1 MFVQAGSQIR
11 PRATVPVIA
20 LTGYLGAGKTTLL
33 NHLLRA
39 SRSRIGVVVNDFGT
53 INVDAAL
60 ISGQVD
66 EPASIAGG
74 CLCCLSDAG
83 GLDEALEKLAHPS
96 RRLDAIVVEASGIAE
111 PVALARLI
119 RFSGVERVRP
129 GGLVD
134 VINAVDHLET
144 VDPGGTPLA
153 RYAAASLTVIN
164 KIDRV
169 PAGVRAERVSRIA
182 ARVRAGNP
190 HAHLV
195 ATTAARIDPLLIIDP
210 ALTGDDAQPA
220 LDLGPA
226 AHAREHDHSHA
237 DAVTVSAPAPIDPAR
252 LIELLEQPPAGVY
265 RLKGC
270 VRVAAPATPRR
281 QVVNLVGRQIHVAD
295 GSPVSAADALVAIG
309 MNLDLAAVRGRLED
323 ALAPAESRPT
333 AAALRSTAALSPAQR
348 LAHHDQT
355 DAV

>member
-1 MFVQAGSQIR
+1 M
-11 PRATVPVIA
+11 
-20 LTGYLGAGKTTLL
+20 TGYLGAGKTTLL

-39 SRSRIGVVVNDFGT
+39 SRSRIGVVVNDFGA

-60 ISGQVD
+60 VSGQVD

-74 CLCCLSDAG
+74 CLCCLTDAG

-96 RRLDAIVVEASGIAE
+96 RRLDAIVIEASGIAE
-111 PVALARLI
+111 PGALARLV

-134 VINAVDHLET
+134 VINAADHLGT
-144 VDPGGTPLA
+144 VDRGGPPLA
-153 RYAAASLTVIN
+153 RHAAASLTVIN

-169 PAGVRAERVSRIA
+169 PVAERAERVARIA

-190 HAHLV
+190 RAHLV

-210 ALTGDDAQPA
+210 ALTRDDEQPA
-220 LDLGPA
+220 LDLGRAGHTPS
-226 AHAREHDHSHA
+226 HSHA
-237 DAVTVSAPAPIDPAR
+237 DAVTVTAPAPIDPAR
-252 LIELLEQPPAGVY
+252 LIELLERPPEGVY

-295 GSPVSAADALVAIG
+295 GSPASAADALVAIG
-309 MNLDLAAVRGRLED
+309 MDLDLAAVRARLED
-323 ALAPAESRPT
+323 ALAPADSRPT
-333 AAALRSTAALSPAQR
+333 AAALRRLLRYRRLSA
-348 LAHHDQT
+348 
-355 DAV
+355 

>member
-1 MFVQAGSQIR
+1 MAKL
-11 PRATVPVIA
+11 PVIA

-39 SRSRIGVVVNDFGT
+39 SRSRIGVVVNDFGA

-60 ISGQVD
+60 VSGQVD

-74 CLCCLSDAG
+74 CLCCLTDAG

-96 RRLDAIVVEASGIAE
+96 RRLDAIVIEASGIAE
-111 PVALARLI
+111 PGALARLV

-134 VINAVDHLET
+134 VINAADHLGT
-144 VDPGGTPLA
+144 VDRGGPPLA
-153 RYAAASLTVIN
+153 RHAAASLTVIN

-169 PAGVRAERVSRIA
+169 PAAERAGRVARIA

-190 HAHLV
+190 RAHLV
-195 ATTAARIDPLLIIDP
+195 ATTAARIDPLLIIDR
-210 ALTGDDAQPA
+210 ALTRDDGQPA
-220 LDLGPA
+220 LDLGRPG
-226 AHAREHDHSHA
+226 RVPSHSHA
-237 DAVTVSAPAPIDPAR
+237 DAVTVTAPAPIDPAR
-252 LIELLEQPPAGVY
+252 LIELLERPPDGVY

-295 GSPVSAADALVAIG
+295 GSPASATDALVAIG
-309 MNLDLAAVRGRLED
+309 MNLDLTAVRARLED
-323 ALAPAESRPT
+323 ALAPADSRPT
-333 AAALRSTAALSPAQR
+333 AAALRRLLRYRRLSA
-348 LAHHDQT
+348 
-355 DAV
+355 